1 MAGKASPAKMAMMA
15 MTTRSSISVK
25 ASRLCCVE
33 HGVGSVERVGEAV
46 RDVSQVAGEGMVESR
61 LRDEG

>member
-1 MAGKASPAKMAMMA
+1 